1 MSRDRIEKKAMTMS
15 TSSERETKKM
25 NESER
30 LRAYPPQILKLSVSM
45 KRLCFGISAWQPD
58 IKRDT

>member
-1 MSRDRIEKKAMTMS
+1 MT
-15 TSSERETKKM
+15 TLSERETEKM

-30 LRAYPPQILKLSVSM
+30 MIAYPPQIWKLSVSM
-45 KRLCFGISAWQPD
+45 KRLCFGASAWQPD